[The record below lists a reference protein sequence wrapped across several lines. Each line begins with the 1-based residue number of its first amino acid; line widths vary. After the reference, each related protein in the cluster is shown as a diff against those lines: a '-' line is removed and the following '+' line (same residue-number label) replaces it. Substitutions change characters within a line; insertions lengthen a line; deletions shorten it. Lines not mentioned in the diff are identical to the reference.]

1 MRNLWHMI
9 AKELRSLFVSP
20 IAYVVIPGF
29 LILSGFFFYD
39 LLSSYTRA
47 IAFYQIYR
55 NPMIM
60 EQLNVNDFI
69 LSPLFQ
75 NINVILLLIVPLIT
89 MRLFAE
95 EKRHGTDEF
104 LFTSPLTI
112 GQIVTGKALAAMIF
126 FFIIIALTIPY
137 PVILFKISNPDLG
150 KTVSAYLGLFLVGIS
165 FISLGLFASSLT
177 DNQLVAAVIGFSA
190 LLLFWIIGWISE
202 GMESA
207 IGSILGAVSLT
218 RHFEGFAKGILQT
231 SDIVYFVTFIGF
243 WIFLTLRSVGSVRWR

>member
-1 MRNLWHMI
+1 MRNLSYMI

-39 LLSSYTRA
+39 LLTSYARA
-47 IAFYQIYR
+47 VTFYQIYR

-60 EQLNVNDFI
+60 EQLNVNEFV

-75 NINVILLLIVPLIT
+75 NINVLLLLIVPLIT

-95 EKRHGTDEF
+95 EKRHGTDEL

-112 GQIVTGKALAAMIF
+112 GQIVAGKALAAMIF
-126 FFIIIALTIPY
+126 FLIIIVLTIPY
-137 PVILFKISNPDLG
+137 PIILFKISNPDLG

-190 LLLFWIIGWISE
+190 LLLFWIIGWMGENTE
-202 GMESA
+202 GA
-207 IGSILGAVSLT
+207 IGNILQAVSLT
-218 RHFEGFAKGILQT
+218 KHFENFGKGMLQI
-231 SDIVYFVTFIGF
+231 SDVVYFASFIGF